1 MNNRLY
7 IVEAETYYEGYG
19 TSIVI
24 CAICDNYE
32 LAKSIRDMKAKEIY
46 KKEKLNEYSS
56 VKSIDD
62 VEINIRKYDLN
73 KVYSMDD
80 REICSYGYIE

>member
-7 IVEAETYYEGYG
+7 IVEAETYYESYG

-32 LAKSIRDMKAKEIY
+32 LAKSVRNMKAKEIY
-46 KKEKLNEYSS
+46 EKEKLNEYSS
-56 VKSIDD
+56 VKSISD
-62 VEINIRKYDLN
+62 VIINIREYDLN
-73 KVYSMDD
+73 KIYSMNDP
-80 REICSYGYIE
+80 EIRSYGYIE